1 MSREPKA
8 NPQHGRKANQ
18 KMKPYLVMEYLM
30 RCTDENHAESADNIA
45 AYLQELGIDAER
57 RSIYRDIEEINKA
70 LWLLENEDDADI
82 FAAEEAIETD
92 ENDSEKFIVY
102 DRHLK
107 GFRVVRRKYELSD
120 IRLMAECIY
129 ASRYISQSEA
139 ERLVDIIKGFVSEEQ
154 SREIRTDA
162 LVTARQRTL
171 NKSTL
176 RNVSTIYDAMSKM
189 IEGEKHI
196 PEKIS
201 FQYLKYTIDDLEKQ
215 TERRKGAKYIVSP
228 YKLIINDGNYYL
240 LAFDDNSQQI
250 RTYRVDRMKA
260 INRLGT
266 PRDGAEAFA
275 AIDMKTYTQRTFSM
289 FGGERERVSIRFV
302 SSLLDT
308 AVERFGRYNV
318 SYSRSDDHHF
328 TVSADVE
335 ISDQFFGWLCGFGTK
350 AKLFSPYTVVNDFT
364 SYLERIH
371 LLHGVLLDQVLLF
384 GIAENK
390 GENVV
395 MVLDGFFGKGLAVLR
410 PIVIAKPC

>member
-1 MSREPKA
+1 MSDSYAHIVVLNWKKSNVLA
-8 NPQHGRKANQ
+8 
-18 KMKPYLVMEYLM
+18 
-30 RCTDENHAESADNIA
+30 
-45 AYLQELGIDAER
+45 ELGIDAER

-70 LWLLENEDDADI
+70 LWLLENEDDDADI

-189 IEGEKHI
+189 IEGEKHV

-250 RTYRVDRMKA
+250 R
-260 INRLGT
+260 NL
-266 PRDGAEAFA
+266 P
-275 AIDMKTYTQRTFSM
+275 S
-289 FGGERERVSIRFV
+289 
-302 SSLLDT
+302 
-308 AVERFGRYNV
+308 
-318 SYSRSDDHHF
+318 
-328 TVSADVE
+328 
-335 ISDQFFGWLCGFGTK
+335 
-350 AKLFSPYTVVNDFT
+350 
-364 SYLERIH
+364 
-371 LLHGVLLDQVLLF
+371 
-384 GIAENK
+384 
-390 GENVV
+390 
-395 MVLDGFFGKGLAVLR
+395 
-410 PIVIAKPC
+410 

>member
-30 RCTDENHAESADNIA
+30 RHTDENHAESADNIA

-82 FAAEEAIETD
+82 FAAEEVIETD

-189 IEGEKHI
+189 IEGEKHV

-215 TERRKGAKYIVSP
+215 TERRNGATYIVSP

-240 LAFDDNSQQI
+240 LAFDENSQQI

-335 ISDQFFGWLCGFGTK
+335 ISDRFFGWLCGFGTK

-364 SYLERIH
+364 SYLERI
-371 LLHGVLLDQVLLF
+371 Q
-384 GIAENK
+384 NKYK
-390 GENVV
+390 GE
-395 MVLDGFFGKGLAVLR
+395 
-410 PIVIAKPC
+410 

>member
-8 NPQHGRKANQ
+8 NPNHGRKANQ

-30 RCTDENHAESADNIA
+30 RNTDENHAAPADAIVE
-45 AYLQELGIDAER
+45 YLRDDLGIDAER

-70 LWLLENEDDADI
+70 LWLLENANDDVTI
-82 FAAEEAIETD
+82 FDAEEAIEDD
-92 ENDSEKFIVY
+92 ENDAEKFIVY
-102 DRHLK
+102 DKHLK

-189 IEGEKHI
+189 IDGDKHT

-240 LAFDDNSQQI
+240 LAFDDYSQQI

-260 INRLGT
+260 INRLGA
-266 PRDGAEAFA
+266 PREGAEAFA

-328 TVSADVE
+328 NVSADVE

-350 AKLFSPYTVVNDFT
+350 AKLFSPNSVVEQYKE
-364 SYLERIH
+364 YLQKI
-371 LLHGVLLDQVLLF
+371 LS
-384 GIAENK
+384 K
-390 GENVV
+390 Y
-395 MVLDGFFGKGLAVLR
+395 
-410 PIVIAKPC
+410 

>member
-8 NPQHGRKANQ
+8 NPSHGRKANQ

-30 RCTDENHAESADNIA
+30 RNTDENHAAPADAIVE
-45 AYLQELGIDAER
+45 YLRDDLGIDAER

-70 LWLLENEDDADI
+70 LWLLENENNDVTI
-82 FAAEEAIETD
+82 FDAEEAVEDD
-92 ENDSEKFIVY
+92 ENDAEKFIVY
-102 DRHLK
+102 DKHLK
-107 GFRVVRRKYELSD
+107 GFRVIRRKYELSD

-240 LAFDDNSQQI
+240 LAFDDYSHEM
-250 RTYRVDRMKA
+250 RTYRVDRMKS
-260 INRLGT
+260 INRLGE
-266 PRDGAEAFA
+266 PREGAEAFS

-289 FGGERERVSIRFV
+289 FGGKRERVGIRFV

-328 TVSADVE
+328 IVSADVE

-350 AKLFSPYTVVNDFT
+350 AVIQFPSSVVAQYKE
-364 SYLERIH
+364 YLQKI
-371 LLHGVLLDQVLLF
+371 LS
-384 GIAENK
+384 K
-390 GENVV
+390 Y
-395 MVLDGFFGKGLAVLR
+395 
-410 PIVIAKPC
+410 

>member
-1 MSREPKA
+1 MQEIQYKFTIITTFLFSSWRGMIKKKRRGTSTMSREPKA

-30 RCTDENHAESADNIA
+30 RNTDENHAAPADAIVE
-45 AYLQELGIDAER
+45 YLRDDLGIDAER

-70 LWLLENEDDADI
+70 LWLLENANDDVTI
-82 FAAEEAIETD
+82 FDAEEAIEDD
-92 ENDSEKFIVY
+92 ENDAEKFIVY
-102 DRHLK
+102 DKHLK

-139 ERLVDIIKGFVSEEQ
+139 ERLVDIIKGFVSDEQ
-154 SREIRTDA
+154 AKEIRTDA
-162 LVTARQRTL
+162 LVTTRQRTL

-189 IEGEKHI
+189 IDGDKHT

-240 LAFDDNSQQI
+240 LAFDENSQQI

-266 PRDGAEAFA
+266 PREGAEAFA

-328 TVSADVE
+328 NVSADVE

-350 AKLFSPYTVVNDFT
+350 AKLFSPNSIVEQYKE
-364 SYLERIH
+364 YLQKI
-371 LLHGVLLDQVLLF
+371 LS
-384 GIAENK
+384 K
-390 GENVV
+390 Y
-395 MVLDGFFGKGLAVLR
+395 
-410 PIVIAKPC
+410 

>member
-1 MSREPKA
+1 MSREPKT
-8 NPQHGRKANQ
+8 NPNHGRKANQ

-30 RCTDENHAESADNIA
+30 RNTDENHAAPADAIVE
-45 AYLQELGIDAER
+45 YLRDDLGIDAER

-70 LWLLENEDDADI
+70 LWLLENANDDVTI
-82 FAAEEAIETD
+82 FDAEEAIEDD
-92 ENDSEKFIVY
+92 ENDAEKFIVY
-102 DRHLK
+102 DKHLK

-139 ERLVDIIKGFVSEEQ
+139 ERLVDIIKGFVSDEQ
-154 SREIRTDA
+154 AKEIRTDA

-189 IEGEKHI
+189 IDGDKHT

-240 LAFDDNSQQI
+240 LAFDENSQQI

-328 TVSADVE
+328 NVSADVE

-350 AKLFSPYTVVNDFT
+350 AVIQFPSSVVAQYKE
-364 SYLERIH
+364 YLQKI
-371 LLHGVLLDQVLLF
+371 LS
-384 GIAENK
+384 K
-390 GENVV
+390 Y
-395 MVLDGFFGKGLAVLR
+395 
-410 PIVIAKPC
+410 

>member
-1 MSREPKA
+1 MSREPKT
-8 NPQHGRKANQ
+8 NPNHGRKANQ

-30 RCTDENHAESADNIA
+30 RNTDENHAAPADAIVE
-45 AYLQELGIDAER
+45 YLRDDLGIDAER

-70 LWLLENEDDADI
+70 LWLLENANDDVTI
-82 FAAEEAIETD
+82 FDAEEAIEDD
-92 ENDSEKFIVY
+92 ENDAEKFIVY
-102 DRHLK
+102 DKHLK

-139 ERLVDIIKGFVSEEQ
+139 ERLADIIKGFVSDEQ
-154 SREIRTDA
+154 AKEIRTDA

-189 IEGEKHI
+189 IDGDKHT

-240 LAFDDNSQQI
+240 LAFDENSQQI

-260 INRLGT
+260 INRLDT
-266 PRDGAEAFA
+266 PRDGAETFA

-328 TVSADVE
+328 NVSADVE

-350 AKLFSPYTVVNDFT
+350 AKLFSPNSVVEQYKE
-364 SYLERIH
+364 YLQKILSRY
-371 LLHGVLLDQVLLF
+371 
-384 GIAENK
+384 
-390 GENVV
+390 
-395 MVLDGFFGKGLAVLR
+395 
-410 PIVIAKPC
+410 